1 MILNPI
7 ADADL
12 PLVLETFA
20 RALPEGSAA
29 ALAFARLRIAV
40 PRDGAIDTAEHRAA
54 AVALA
59 RRLGMA
65 TLAEEPAA
73 AFSWDGQVLRSESE
87 AWVILHEIGHF
98 QTAPPERR
106 HLIDFGLGAGP
117 ETGRIADADA
127 ARAIDRET
135 GDREEQLASL
145 LGILWEV
152 ELGQP
157 ALLALQE
164 QNWLEGWNRPG
175 GPAHFSAC
183 MERLFA
189 LGLVNSEGRPLAS
202 LRP

>member
-1 MILNPI
+1 MILSPI

-12 PLVLETFA
+12 PQVLETFA

-29 ALAFARLRIAV
+29 ALAFARLRGAV
-40 PRDGAIDTAEHRAA
+40 PRDGAIDTPEHRAA

-73 AFSWDGQVLRSESE
+73 AFSWDGQVLRTESE

-98 QTAPPERR
+98 QTVPPKRR

-117 ETGRIADADA
+117 ETGCIAEADA
-127 ARAIDRET
+127 ACAIDRET
-135 GDREEQLASL
+135 GDREEQIASL

-175 GPAHFSAC
+175 GPAHFAAC
-183 MERLFA
+183 MDRLIK
-189 LGLVNSEGRPLAS
+189 LGLVNSQGRPLAK
-202 LRP
+202 LRD